1 MRVPT
6 NLQHQLTSFVGRR
19 AEIDTTGALLAGHR
33 LVTVTGPGGAGKT
46 RLAARV
52 ADDQGDRYPDGIWW
66 VDLSVVSGGAAV
78 AEAVADAVG
87 VPVMPVPLRALT
99 AHLADRRVLLC
110 LDNAE
115 HLLDAVAELAQAV
128 LRACPAVTVL
138 ATSREPLGVQGEA
151 ILGVPP
157 LSDDD
162 AVALFVDRARLAK
175 PSFVLDSADEAA
187 VRSIVAHLDGIP
199 LALELAAAWL
209 RTLTPQQIEAGL
221 DDRFALLV
229 RGPRGAQR
237 RQRTLAG
244 SIDWSHALLDDT
256 DRAVFRRLAVFAGTF
271 SLPAA
276 QALCAGGAVPAAEVL
291 PALGRL
297 VDKSLVVA
305 EDQAGE
311 SRYRLLETIRAYGT
325 ARLVEAGEDSALRDR
340 HLDWCLKFVETTA
353 AERERDAD
361 RWRRALL
368 LEYDNLRAAL
378 ERGLAAGDPGTGR
391 RLAASLAWLWH
402 LDRRGREGIG
412 FLRRAIDRAPAERSK
427 LQARLLTG
435 LALVADTASP
445 LDVEYDAAT
454 RALELATEV
463 GDHGLRALCLNL
475 SAVGAFYTDFDAA
488 WRLCEEAL
496 VAAEAGGHGFD
507 RGGARAL
514 QAIILHLRDRHADAE
529 AIVDRT
535 VRRDLRHHRGVLST
549 VLAYQAAGALA
560 GGEPARAL
568 DLAAEALHVA
578 EPLGDYLRVGSARS
592 VLARIRAL
600 TGDLAGAAEVI
611 DPVLRLIGGVED
623 EVFIPFLDQAM
634 AVLDLH
640 RGDPHGAIIW
650 LRRAARS
657 TDRGVAT
664 WIAGQAL
671 PGLAAALAA
680 AGRPG
685 EAAPVLST
693 AVTVAQRLGLPGS
706 LAEAYAVQAEVA
718 ADGPDGPA
726 RAIDLHHEALT
737 IRIDH
742 RLRATQPDSLE
753 ALARHRAAIQPGID
767 EVRALHAAQSARA
780 AMGLPRPPHQQRLFD
795 STVAELR
802 NALGAPAFD
811 RAAAEGAELTLDEA
825 VGYARRARGRRG
837 RPAVGWSSLTPTELQ
852 VVRLVAEG
860 LSNPEIS
867 ARLFMS
873 RGTVKTHLSH
883 IFAKLHTANR
893 TELAA
898 AATDRGLVRVPE
910 R

>member
-1 MRVPT
+1 MPAPT
-6 NLQHQLTSFVGRR
+6 HLQHELTSFVGRR
-19 AEIDTTGALLAGHR
+19 AEIATAGEMLANHR

-52 ADDQGDRYPDGIWW
+52 AGGRNDRYPDGIWW
-66 VDLSVVSGGAAV
+66 VDLSVVTDAAAV
-78 AEAVADAVG
+78 AEAAAAAAG
-87 VPVMPVPLRALT
+87 VPMMGAPLHALI

-115 HLLDAVAELAQAV
+115 HLLDAVADLAQEL
-128 LRACPAVTVL
+128 LRRCATVTVL
-138 ATSREPLGVQGEA
+138 VTSREPLGVPGEA
-151 ILGVPP
+151 LLGVPP
-157 LSDDD
+157 MSDDD

-175 PSFVLDSADEAA
+175 PSFVLDGGNERA

-199 LALELAAAWL
+199 LALELAAAWV
-209 RTLTPQQIEAGL
+209 RTLTPRQIEAGL

-271 SLPAA
+271 SLPAVR
-276 QALCAGGAVPAAEVL
+276 ALCAGDPVAAAEVL

-305 EDQAGE
+305 EEHAGE

-325 ARLVEAGEDSALRDR
+325 ARLAEAGEEAALRDR
-340 HLDWCLKFVETTA
+340 HLDWCLRYAEATA

-361 RWRRALL
+361 RWRRMLL

-378 ERGLAAGDPGTGR
+378 DRGLTAGDPEAGR

-412 FLRRAIDRAPAERSK
+412 FLRRAIDRAPDERSA

-435 LALVADTASP
+435 IALVADTASP
-445 LDVEYDAAT
+445 LDLEYDAAT
-454 RALELATEV
+454 RALEMATEV
-463 GDHGLRALCLNL
+463 GDNGLRALCLNL

-488 WRLCEEAL
+488 WGLCEEAL
-496 VAAEAGGHGFD
+496 LAAKAGFD

-514 QAIILHLRDRHADAE
+514 QAIILHLRDCHAEAE
-529 AIVDRT
+529 AIVDQT

-560 GGEPARAL
+560 VGDPARAL

-592 VLARIRAL
+592 VLARIRAVS
-600 TGDLAGAAEVI
+600 GDPAGAAEVL
-611 DPVLRLIGGVED
+611 DPVLRLLDGD
-623 EVFIPFLDQAM
+623 EIFIPFLGQAM
-634 AVLDLH
+634 AELELH
-640 RGDPHGAIIW
+640 RGRVDEAITW
-650 LRRAARS
+650 LRRGARS

-671 PGLAAALAA
+671 PGLGATLTA
-680 AGRPG
+680 AGRPE
-685 EAAPVLST
+685 EAAPVLDT
-693 AVTVAQRLGLPGS
+693 AVAVAQRLGLPGP
-706 LAEAYAVQAEVA
+706 LAEAYAAQAELA
-718 ADGPDGPA
+718 AEGSA
-726 RAIDLHHEALT
+726 QAIDLHHEALT
-737 IRIDH
+737 LRLDR
-742 RLRATQPDSLE
+742 RLRAAQPDSLE
-753 ALARHRAAIQPGID
+753 ALARHRAAIRPSLD
-767 EVRALHAAQSARA
+767 DVRVLHAAESARA
-780 AMGLPRPPHQQRLFD
+780 AMGLTRPPHRQRLFD
-795 STVAELR
+795 TTAAGLR
-802 NALGAPAFD
+802 DALGVPAYE
-811 RAAAEGAELTLDEA
+811 RAADEGTKLTLDEA
-825 VGYARRARGRRG
+825 VGYVRRARGRRG
-837 RPAVGWSSLTPTELQ
+837 RPAIGWSSLTPTELQ

-860 LSNPEIS
+860 LSNPEIG

-873 RGTVKTHLSH
+873 RGTVKTHLAH
-883 IFAKLHTANR
+883 VFAKLHTGNR

-898 AATDRGLVRVPE
+898 AAIDHGLLRASE
-910 R
+910 L